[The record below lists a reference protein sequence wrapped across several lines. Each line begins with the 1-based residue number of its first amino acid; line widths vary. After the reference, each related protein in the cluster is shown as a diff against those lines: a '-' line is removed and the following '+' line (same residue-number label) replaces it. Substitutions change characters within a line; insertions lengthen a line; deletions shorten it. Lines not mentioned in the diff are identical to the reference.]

1 MNDNSS
7 QGNTNNSYGFDIKSK
22 RTNNSSYNFLMGS
35 NDSQLFKDKLNSNLM
50 GSKGDLIS
58 SSSSINNVKNLK
70 SGLNNINPNKKNL
83 NNNSQNNKKNDSINS
98 EIKDDYQDAILNRS
112 NKSIILIIKLNIIII
127 LFFAVIIII
136 YSIFKI
142 TNTLKFNRQSN
153 KYFKDFSVISNRY
166 SYLYYYFNILK
177 TVFVFNEEDQRWKD
191 MMNILGNMNRKY
203 EQMNDEYNELLSSDF
218 SHYEKIKTFFE
229 ILIYNK
235 NDSTEFIKKNIC
247 GKTTSCINYLDTTDC
262 IFRSGID
269 FGFKTC
275 FTYMYNLYMDY
286 KSIKNKTN
294 VQEIISTITADEFY
308 EFRRIRKSF
317 SNVFYY
323 VKQKMYND
331 FEEDQNNFR
340 NRYRRSVSLLNI
352 ISVVFSILML
362 LFVNIFIFFSISNF
376 TKPIKDSTY
385 RINHSLYYIKTYSL
399 TNMRKI
405 GTTVMI
411 PSKEN

>member
-1 MNDNSS
+1 
-7 QGNTNNSYGFDIKSK
+7 
-22 RTNNSSYNFLMGS
+22 
-35 NDSQLFKDKLNSNLM
+35 M

-58 SSSSINNVKNLK
+58 SSSSINNVKNLN
-70 SGLNNINPNKKNL
+70 SGLNNINPSKKNL
-83 NNNSQNNKKNDSINS
+83 NNNFQKNNKKDSINS
-98 EIKDDYQDAILNRS
+98 EIKDDYQDAVLNRS
-112 NKSIILIIKLNIIII
+112 NKSIILIIKLNCIII
-127 LFFAVIIII
+127 LFFAVLIVS

-153 KYFKDFSVISNRY
+153 KFFKDFSVISNRY
-166 SYLYYYFNILK
+166 SFLYYYFNILK
-177 TVFVFNEEDQRWKD
+177 TVFVFNEEDYRWKH
-191 MMNILGNMNRKY
+191 MMDILGDMNKKY
-203 EQMNDEYNELLSSDF
+203 EQLNDEYNELLSSDL

-235 NDSTEFIKKNIC
+235 NDSTDFIKKNIC
-247 GKTTSCINYLDTTDC
+247 GETKGCINYLDTNDC

-286 KSIKNKTN
+286 KNIKNKTD
-294 VQEIISTITADEFY
+294 VQEIINTITADEFY

-331 FEEDQNNFR
+331 FEIDQNHFR
-340 NRYRRSVSLLNI
+340 KRYRRSVSFLNF
-352 ISVVFSILML
+352 ISVIFSILML
-362 LFVNIFIFFSISNF
+362 LFVNIFIFFSISKF

-399 TNMRKI
+399 TNFRKI
-405 GTTVMI
+405 GTALMI
-411 PSKEN
+411 PSKDN